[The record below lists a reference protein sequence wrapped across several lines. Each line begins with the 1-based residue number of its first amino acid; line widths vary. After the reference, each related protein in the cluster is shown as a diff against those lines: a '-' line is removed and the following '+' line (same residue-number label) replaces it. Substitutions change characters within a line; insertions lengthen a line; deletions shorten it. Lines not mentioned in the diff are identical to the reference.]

1 MSLKSKLYTF
11 VNRVVTIKS
20 DINYGEIIKY
30 DTDNKFPQ
38 NLVNQIRESGTAT
51 SCVEALNQ
59 YTFAEGLVDKELG
72 NTLVNDTQTFNDLI
86 EDIIQQLVV
95 FEGDTLHISR
105 DSSGNPISIKVI
117 PFENTRKLEGE
128 CLVYNH
134 TLSSRYDSSK
144 DCKYPPF
151 KGAKINQNDLSEI
164 LQFKNKEGEPVGEIL
179 YFFKRKPL
187 QYIYPIPS
195 YYSSISDIDTD
206 AENSKYELESVTNSF
221 LPSGIFTIVGE
232 VDDESKDEHGKTEW
246 DDYNDTLEA
255 FTGNKKDI
263 KGETG
268 RQKLAVFHA
277 KTKEEIPTYQQI
289 NNEGIL
295 TAIDLSTIRVANKV
309 TRAFGVPPFIIGLGG
324 NVGFATNII
333 SDNITLFNNRI
344 TKIQKLV
351 STQLNMI
358 FPDKDFTMT
367 QLTPIKYLD
376 PSILAVLTP
385 DEKRELAGYKP
396 LNINTNVL
404 PTVNNQI

>member
-1 MSLKSKLYTF
+1 MTLKSKLYTF
-11 VNRVVTIKS
+11 VNRIVTIKS

-30 DTDNKFPQ
+30 DSDNKFPQ
-38 NLVNQIRESGTAT
+38 NLVNQLRESGTAT
-51 SCVEALNQ
+51 SCIEALNQ
-59 YTFAEGLVDKELG
+59 YTFAEGLVDKDLG
-72 NTLVNDTQTFNDLI
+72 KTLINETQTFNELI
-86 EDIIQQLVV
+86 EDIIQQLTI
-95 FEGDTLHISR
+95 FEGSSLHVSR
-105 DSSGNPISIKVI
+105 DSAGNIIALKVI
-117 PFENTRKLEGE
+117 PFENVRKLEGE

-134 TLSSRYDSSK
+134 TFSTRYDFSK
-144 DCKYPPF
+144 ECKYPPF
-151 KGAKINQNDLSEI
+151 KGAKITSQDLSEI
-164 LQFKNKEGEPVGEIL
+164 STFKNEEGEPVGEIL
-179 YFFKRKPL
+179 YYFKRKPL

-195 YYSSISDIDTD
+195 YYSAISDIDTD

-232 VDDESKDEHGKTEW
+232 IDDETKNENGTTEW
-246 DDYNDTLEA
+246 DDINETLEA
-255 FTGNKKDI
+255 FTGNKKDA
-263 KGETG
+263 KGESG

-295 TAIDLSTIRVANKV
+295 TAIDLSTIRVAGKV

-351 STQLNMI
+351 TTQLNMI
-358 FPDKDFTMT
+358 FPDKDFSIT

-376 PSILAVLTP
+376 PTILAVLTT

-396 LNINTNVL
+396 LTLNQNVI
-404 PTVNNQI
+404 PSVNN